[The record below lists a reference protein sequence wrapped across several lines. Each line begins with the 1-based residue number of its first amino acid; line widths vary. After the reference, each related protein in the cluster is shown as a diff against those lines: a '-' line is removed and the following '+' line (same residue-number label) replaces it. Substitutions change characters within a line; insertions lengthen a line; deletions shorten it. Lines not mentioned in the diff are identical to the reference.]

1 MELHALRKGNILKQ
15 EAAISVSNKQLCA
28 YRSIKSPNDSSPWAT
43 RRTFFWRNRCVCDRV
58 LSLKSV
64 ARIQTNSNFCATGHN
79 DKPLSLRQ
87 IFSREFS
94 KLHWENYRCDKAG
107 RNFPVIGSLMRF
119 GLKFSLISRKYFTQ
133 GKLSEVRGICAK

>member
-1 MELHALRKGNILKQ
+1 MTVRLGRQGEL
-15 EAAISVSNKQLCA
+15 
-28 YRSIKSPNDSSPWAT
+28 
-43 RRTFFWRNRCVCDRV
+43 FWRNRCVCDRV

-107 RNFPVIGSLMRF
+107 RNFPVIGGLMRF
-119 GLKFSLISRKYFTQ
+119 GLKFSLISRKYLRGTRYLRQ
-133 GKLSEVRGICAK
+133 LSALSCLLRQRNSIELYSQSLSTRYRFNSQIKF

>member
-1 MELHALRKGNILKQ
+1 M
-15 EAAISVSNKQLCA
+15 SVTNSFV
-28 YRSIKSPNDSSPWAT
+28 
-43 RRTFFWRNRCVCDRV
+43 RTVLYKVPMTVRLGQQGEFFWRNRCVCDRV
-58 LSLKSV
+58 LLLKSV

-94 KLHWENYRCDKAG
+94 KLHCDKAG

>member
-1 MELHALRKGNILKQ
+1 MTVRLGRQGEL
-15 EAAISVSNKQLCA
+15 
-28 YRSIKSPNDSSPWAT
+28 
-43 RRTFFWRNRCVCDRV
+43 FWRNRCVCDRG

-64 ARIQTNSNFCATGHN
+64 ARIQTISNFCATGHN

-133 GKLSEVRGICAK
+133 GKLSEVRGICAKWVPLVVFSGKEIPLNCILNLLALAIGLTPR